1 MSVDFDEY
9 SQKNK
14 LEPVWSKLPAVMD
27 AFEKYP
33 ESEWVW
39 WLDIDAMIVTPQF
52 DVYSQLLEN
61 SAMKGLLQEN
71 RGIGFG
77 TLPQSQRPN
86 VVTNSVSDPVRTN

>member
-9 SQKNK
+9 AQKNK
-14 LEPVWSKLPAVMD
+14 LDPVWSKLPAVMD
-27 AFEKYP
+27 AFKKYP

-39 WLDIDAMIVTPQF
+39 WLDIDAMILTPQF
-52 DVYSQLLEN
+52 DVYSQVLEN

-71 RGIGFG
+71 SSLGFG

-86 VVTNSVSDPVRTN
+86 VVTGSVSDPVRTN